1 MEIKLVFFGIL
12 LQYPF
17 DYAVSDD
24 MVYAFIT
31 TPPVSEYFS
40 DLVLDL
46 RQQCFSLDI
55 LVNAI
60 KYASFVFCTLVGI
73 YCILIYLFIKCVMR
87 RAVLSFIFKLSL
99 ILYTWPASIIF

>member
-1 MEIKLVFFGIL
+1 MDIKLVFFGIL

-24 MVYAFIT
+24 MVYAFMT

-46 RQQCFSLDI
+46 RQQCFGLDV

-60 KYASFVFCTLVGI
+60 KYASFILCAFVETYHTL
-73 YCILIYLFIKCVMR
+73 
-87 RAVLSFIFKLSL
+87 
-99 ILYTWPASIIF
+99 